1 MKLTDISKKALHE
14 AVGEEAQANG
24 FLTEELVSIVEAEQG
39 EWSAPVSSQQLL
51 AEMDTWLTK

>member
-1 MKLTDISKKALHE
+1 MKLTDISKKALRE

-39 EWSAPVSSQQLL
+39 EWSAPVSGQQLL
-51 AEMDTWLTK
+51 TEMDTWLTK